1 MSRSKRVRAAV
12 LAGCLVAGAL
22 VGPVQAEVGRNGL
35 IAFSR
40 QGDVFTIRPDGS
52 GLRQLT
58 SGDADDLPLW
68 SADGSTLVVVRA
80 RYSETDSRWT
90 VITMRSDGSSRN
102 RSRPRVLGSMQGPD
116 ISPDGTR
123 LVYADMDLENTGQ
136 PGPYASAIR
145 VLDLRT
151 GARARLTGYGT
162 WNSAPS
168 WSPDGTM
175 IAFESSRDGD
185 AEIFVMS
192 ADGSVSEQI
201 THNELNDSSPE
212 WSPDGSRLIF
222 QTTYPNESGGDDR
235 SAIAMVGAAGGDV
248 VVLTAGP
255 RFDGRPVWSP
265 DGSLILFSSVPATP
279 GGGRSELR
287 VMTADGGEQRIL
299 AEGDGGVWSPD
310 GTQVAFARDG
320 DLFSVPVVGGAER
333 RLTRGPAFDY
343 WPAWQAKP

>member
-1 MSRSKRVRAAV
+1 M
-12 LAGCLVAGAL
+12 AGAL
-22 VGPVQAEVGRNGL
+22 AGPVHAEVGRNGL

-52 GLRQLT
+52 AARQLT
-58 SGDADDLPLW
+58 SGDADDIPLW
-68 SADGSTLVVVRA
+68 SADGSTLVIVRA
-80 RYSETDSRWT
+80 RYSGTDSRWT
-90 VITMRSDGSSRN
+90 VITMRSDGSSRK
-102 RSRPRVLGSMQGPD
+102 RLRPRVLGSVQGPE

-123 LVYADMDLENTGQ
+123 LVYADMDLGNTDL

-145 VLDLRT
+145 ILDLRT

-162 WNSAPS
+162 WNSGPS

-185 AEIFVMS
+185 AEIFVMP
-192 ADGSVSEQI
+192 ADGSDPVQI
-201 THNELNDSSPE
+201 TDNEVNDFSPE
-212 WSPDGSRLIF
+212 WSPDGSRLVF
-222 QTTYPNESGGDDR
+222 QTTYPSESGGDER
-235 SAIAMVGAAGGDV
+235 SAIAMVGSGGGEV

-265 DGSLILFSSVPATP
+265 DGSLILFSSIPTTP
-279 GGGRSELR
+279 GGWPSELW
-287 VMTADGGEQRIL
+287 VMTADGGAQRIL
-299 AEGDGGVWSPD
+299 AEGDIGVWSPD
-310 GTQVAFARDG
+310 GTRVAFARNG
-320 DLFSVPVVGGAER
+320 DLFSVAVAGGDER